1 MKRSL
6 LGSLVF
12 IFFALLFVSCA
23 SLPFSSRKSWS
34 VARLKK
40 PGPTVRLENVSVDRP
55 GGWVSIEEELA
66 NLTPLLL
73 LDRGFLV
80 SADPEE
86 TDYAADVRAW
96 ERDYTQGWKT
106 KRSIVME
113 VRFWK
118 EAGPDS
124 LSYQG
129 TPLAAGRV
137 TYQGKKS
144 LVSSRIN
151 GPLLKS
157 ALKKAMRAL
166 RLKNP
171 SQGTPL

>member
-1 MKRSL
+1 L
-6 LGSLVF
+6 
-12 IFFALLFVSCA
+12 VSCS
-23 SLPFSSRKSWS
+23 SLPSASRKAWS
-34 VARLKK
+34 VSRLKK
-40 PGPTVRLENVSVDRP
+40 TGPTVRLENVSVDRP

-66 NLTPLLL
+66 NLTPLILL
-73 LDRGFLV
+73 ERGLLV

-118 EAGPDS
+118 EQGPDS
-124 LSYQG
+124 LTYRG

-151 GPLLKS
+151 GSMLKS
-157 ALKKAMRAL
+157 AVKKAIRALSLKK
-166 RLKNP
+166 
-171 SQGTPL
+171 SSGEGTP